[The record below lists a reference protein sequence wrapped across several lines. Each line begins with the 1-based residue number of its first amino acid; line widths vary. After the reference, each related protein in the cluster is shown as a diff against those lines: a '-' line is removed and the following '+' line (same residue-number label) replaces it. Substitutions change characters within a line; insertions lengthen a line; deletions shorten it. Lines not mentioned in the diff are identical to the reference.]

1 MEKRIFLSPP
11 HMSGKEQLY
20 IHEAFETNWIAPL
33 GPNVDAFEKDI
44 TAYTG
49 TNGALAL
56 SSGTAAIHLAL
67 RLLGITKGDRVF
79 CSSLTFIASANPA
92 LYEGAELVFIDL
104 EPKTWNMS
112 PVALEKA
119 LLEAKK
125 VGQLP
130 KAIIVVNLYG
140 QSADMD
146 PIMELCQKY
155 DVPLIED
162 AAESLGAKYKGK
174 SSGTFGKYGV
184 FSFNGNK
191 IITTSGGGMLVSD
204 DLEGLGKA
212 RFLATQARDNA
223 LHYQHSQMG
232 FNYRMSNILA
242 GVGIAQLEALDERV
256 KTRRG
261 IFEYYKAELSR
272 FEGIDFME
280 EPEGYYSTRWLS
292 VLTID
297 PEFYNL
303 TPHQIVEELNTKNIE
318 VRPVWKP
325 LHMQPLFEG
334 VPFYKASDD
343 FDFSKHVFER
353 GLCLPSGSSL
363 TKAEQDY
370 VIEVLSDLLINHKK

>member
-20 IHEAFETNWIAPL
+20 INQAFETNWIAPL

-49 TNGALAL
+49 SKGALAL

-67 RLLGITKGDRVF
+67 RLLGVTKGDRVF
-79 CSSLTFIASANPA
+79 CSSLTFIASANPV
-92 LYEGAELVFIDL
+92 LYEGADLVFIDS

-119 LLEAKK
+119 LLAAAAEDKF
-125 VGQLP
+125 P
-130 KAIIVVNLYG
+130 KAVIVVNLYG

-146 PIMELCQKY
+146 PIVELCQKY
-155 DVPLIED
+155 NVPLIED
-162 AAESLGAKYKGK
+162 AAESLGAKYKGQ

-204 DLEGLGKA
+204 DLEGLGQA

-232 FNYRMSNILA
+232 YNYRMSNILA

-261 IFEYYKAELSR
+261 IFEYYKAELSH

-297 PEFYNL
+297 PQLYNL

-318 VRPVWKP
+318 TRPVWKP

-334 VPFYKASDD
+334 VPFYKANDN

-363 TKAEQDY
+363 TKIEQDY
-370 VIEVLSDLLINHKK
+370 VIEALSDLLIKHKK